1 MQPSDALTRKVYA
14 LKAMR
19 AVVIGLAVALI
30 GSAASVAAPSKSQRY
45 VGWRYGPISGTSTL
59 TITSPHLTCPGNN
72 RDERRLI
79 RAIYRLSFT
88 GTSMR
93 HTRAAA
99 DIGYNLAAGGPAGNT
114 EPIALRLRRSA
125 DELVHVRTI
134 TFDDLGNPVC
144 TLEERPCSLSD
155 TKQVRSASQRL
166 NIRMRRGGY
175 VHIFPPSPFYFLEC
189 DRSVP
194 DVDLLFYGGDVNG
207 PRFRLGVFNRPR
219 ATLRLAADE
228 PGGGA
233 TETGARVT
241 ARNVSRVSIGIV
253 RLPGTPL
260 ARCKVC

>member
-1 MQPSDALTRKVYA
+1 
-14 LKAMR
+14 MR
-19 AVVIGLAVALI
+19 GVAIGLV
-30 GSAASVAAPSKSQRY
+30 SAALAGASASLAAPERTTAY
-45 VGWRYGPISGTSTL
+45 WGWRYGPISGSATL
-59 TITSPHLTCPGNN
+59 TITAPRLTCPGNN

-79 RAIYRLSFT
+79 RATYRLSFT

-93 HTRAAA
+93 RTRAAA

-114 EPIALRLRRSA
+114 EPIALRMRRSA
-125 DELVHVRTI
+125 DELVHVRTV

-144 TLEERPCSLSD
+144 TIEERPCSLAD

-166 NIRMRRGGY
+166 NVRMRRGGY
-175 VHIFPPSPFYFLEC
+175 VHVFPPMPFYFLDC

-194 DVDLLFYGGDVNG
+194 DMNLLFYGGDVNG

-219 ATLRLAADE
+219 AILRFSRDE
-228 PGGGA
+228 PGGGT

-241 ARNVSRVSIGIV
+241 ARYVLRASIGIS
-253 RLPGTPL
+253 RLPGTPP